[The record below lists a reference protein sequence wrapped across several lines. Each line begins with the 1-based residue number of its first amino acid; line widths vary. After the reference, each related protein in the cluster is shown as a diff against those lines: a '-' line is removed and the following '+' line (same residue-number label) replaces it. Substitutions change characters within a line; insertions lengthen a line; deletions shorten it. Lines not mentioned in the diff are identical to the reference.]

1 MANPSDAFWQNIVDA
16 ETAYNQRRTN
26 YETQYGEDYA
36 YRLANAYMRYPW
48 VNPQLLVSMVLN
60 DADDA
65 LPQLAEY
72 AAARMAQTGV
82 TPRDI
87 SAQDNLNSQIQQYVA
102 GKYMEADPDGNNLLP
117 ELSASFRSVQD

>member
-16 ETAYNQRRTN
+16 ETAYRQRQTN
-26 YETQYGEDYA
+26 YQTQYGEDHA
-36 YRLANAYMRYPW
+36 YRLANAYMQYPW
-48 VNPQLLVSMVLN
+48 VNPQLLVTMVLN

-72 AAARMAQTGV
+72 AAARMAQAGV

-87 SAQDNLNSQIQQYVA
+87 AAEDEFNSKIQGYIA
-102 GKYMEADPDGNNLLP
+102 SKYMETDPNGNNMLA
-117 ELSASFRSVQD
+117 EYASSLQAVQD